1 MATQPM
7 DPTRA
12 ESPANLGDSAGGSDA
27 PSLSEAFDK
36 LFDSGRQQAQAHLWQ
51 LQSSLQQAFG
61 AMIIGIALAVVA
73 AAALAA
79 GVWMMLFGAASG
91 LAENGLIPHW
101 AVHLIVGAL
110 MVALL
115 GGAIA
120 LRGSLVRR
128 AFKREPDL
136 TVGRTNGR
144 SDSVAQAEGQTPF
157 GKQVGVI
164 HAALVR
170 EARHMASAPLRWF
183 RTNATF
189 ALLVLATPL
198 TLLLMMLWPRSA
210 PKTIVQLYPSSAGGD
225 VSEAAAA
232 AAAATAAAV
241 SPATKEVRKPVSD
254 EWAVARDT
262 IIRTTLAI
270 LTTKFLSGMNEEPSR
285 DPANS
290 ETSGAGEGAP
300 SPAPDEALPREE
312 STA

>member
-1 MATQPM
+1 MATQPL

-12 ESPANLGDSAGGSDA
+12 ESPANLGDSAGGSDT

-36 LFDSGRQQAQAHLWQ
+36 LFDSGRQHAQAHLWQ

-91 LAENGLIPHW
+91 LAENGLIPQW
-101 AVHLIVGAL
+101 AVHLIVGAVT
-110 MVALL
+110 VALL

-136 TVGRTNGR
+136 SAGRTTGQP
-144 SDSVAQAEGQTPF
+144 DSTARAEVQTPF
-157 GKQVGVI
+157 GKQVGLI

-170 EARHMASAPLRWF
+170 EAKHMASAPLRWF

-189 ALLVLATPL
+189 VLVILAAPL

-210 PKTIVQLYPSSAGGD
+210 PKTIVQLYPSPAGAG
-225 VSEAAAA
+225 VSDADAAVAAAA
-232 AAAATAAAV
+232 AA
-241 SPATKEVRKPVSD
+241 SPPTKQARKPSSD

-270 LTTKFLSGMNEEPSR
+270 LTTKFLSGMNEEPA
-285 DPANS
+285 PAPPSS
-290 ETSGAGEGAP
+290 EPAGANEGAP
-300 SPAPDEALPREE
+300 QPAPDEALPREE
-312 STA
+312 SAI